1 MKKRITLLLAVSFTA
16 LMMAAAP
23 VFALPQQA
31 QNACQGI
38 DKSRAPD
45 TPARSHSPVWPIC
58 K

>member
-1 MKKRITLLLAVSFTA
+1 MKKRITLLLAASFTA
-16 LMMAAAP
+16 LIMAAPA
-23 VFALPQQA
+23 FALPQQA